1 MAAIRYW
8 VWLSS
13 QTGVSAGARKLLVE
27 HYGDAQR
34 AFFAPEGEY
43 ARIPG
48 ISDSD
53 AKQLEQRD
61 MRCVDKILA
70 ACDEQ
75 GIDIIA
81 LNDSRYPARL
91 RNIPDAPTVL
101 YVKGRLPNVDT
112 DPAVAVIG
120 TRQASPYG
128 LKMGKSMAYEISKCG
143 GAVISLLTV
152 GIDEY
157 AAQGCLLAG
166 GKCIAVLGTAHED
179 CRHRLCEDIA
189 HSGAVVSE
197 YAPGTK
203 QMKSFFRARNRIAS
217 GLSAGV
223 VVVEAPKDSKTLLFA
238 AQAQEQGREVFAV
251 PGNADSANSV
261 GTIELIK
268 AGAAAVVCGWD
279 VMEELEPMFPGK
291 VRNAVSQPCPEEET
305 AKIEKSKEKKEI
317 DSKKNKAYKDKDK
330 AGDKDNTDL
339 KKQLSELS
347 DEQLCIVT
355 AIDRDG
361 SHIDDIIESTGLGAG
376 KVLSQLT
383 ILEIKGYIK
392 RAPGRRVTL
401 NIR

>member
-53 AKQLEQRD
+53 AKQLEKRD

-91 RNIPDAPTVL
+91 RNIPDPPTVL

-128 LKMGKSMAYEISKCG
+128 LKMGKRMAYEISKCG

-157 AAQGCLLAG
+157 AARGCLLAG

-238 AQAQEQGREVFAV
+238 AQAQEQGREVFAY
-251 PGNADSANSV
+251 PGNIGSEYAEGAHQLLRDGAIYFTGAGDVLQDLGWAEEQPAPSAAQKA
-261 GTIELIK
+261 ELPPMSAEQRK
-268 AGAAAVVCGWD
+268 VYQLLSRQEMSFDELAEASDLDTPTLSGALTMLQILGLVRS
-279 VMEELEPMFPGK
+279 MPGK
-291 VRNAVSQPCPEEET
+291 T
-305 AKIEKSKEKKEI
+305 YGKI
-317 DSKKNKAYKDKDK
+317 
-330 AGDKDNTDL
+330 
-339 KKQLSELS
+339 
-347 DEQLCIVT
+347 
-355 AIDRDG
+355 
-361 SHIDDIIESTGLGAG
+361 
-376 KVLSQLT
+376 
-383 ILEIKGYIK
+383 
-392 RAPGRRVTL
+392 
-401 NIR
+401 

>member
-27 HYGDAQR
+27 HYGDAQQ

-53 AKQLEQRD
+53 AKQLEKRD
-61 MRCVDKILA
+61 LSRVDRILA

-81 LNDSRYPARL
+81 LNDSRYPVRL
-91 RNIPDAPTVL
+91 RNIPDPPTVL

-112 DPAVAVIG
+112 EPAVAVIG

-157 AAQGCLLAG
+157 AARGCLLAG

-179 CRHRLCEDIA
+179 CRHRLCEDIV

-268 AGAAAVVCGWD
+268 AGAGAVVCGWD
-279 VMEELEPMFPGK
+279 VLEELEPMFPGK
-291 VRNAVSQPCPEEET
+291 VRNAVSQPCPEEEP
-305 AKIEKSKEKKEI
+305 EKLKPKKEF
-317 DSKKNKAYKDKDK
+317 DSKKNREYKDNVIANEKI
-330 AGDKDNTDL
+330 DL
-339 KKQLSELS
+339 KKQLSDLS
-347 DEQLCIVT
+347 DEQLRIVT